1 MTHSNRTETTRA
13 DYRAAIDMVTSYIQC
28 NIDTDLELEDLAVE
42 AGFSPFHFHRIFAGI
57 MGETISEYV
66 QRIRMAMVVQRLLNS
81 DESITEIGLAAGYK
95 TPSAFAKAFRL
106 RFGVSPTAFRTMER
120 SLAYAILIQN
130 PVAPSA
136 AQRLPQ
142 PEIRTLPDLQILYVR
157 EYGMIEYSFS
167 KASDRAFSTLMRY
180 LQRHQLMDAFSACL
194 AITPDDYDI
203 VPHDQCR
210 VDAGVVLKAER
221 QVELTSNDVA
231 LQVLPAGRWAV
242 FHHKGPY
249 DTLWQSWNVAY
260 RDWLPRSN
268 ERPRDVPPVE
278 VYVNNINSTPPQQL
292 HTEILIPIL

>member
-1 MTHSNRTETTRA
+1 MTHNNLTETTLV
-13 DYRAAIDMVTSYIQC
+13 DYRAAIDIVTSYIQC
-28 NIDTDLELEDLAVE
+28 NIDTDLQLENLAVR

-57 MGETISEYV
+57 MGETIAEYV

-81 DESITEIGLAAGYK
+81 NEAITEIGLAAGYK
-95 TPSAFAKAFRL
+95 TSSAFAKAFRL
-106 RFGVSPTAFRTMER
+106 RFGVSPTAFRSMER
-120 SLAYAILIQN
+120 SAAYALLIQK
-130 PVAPSA
+130 PVVASA

-142 PEIRTLPDLQILYVR
+142 PEIRSLPDLHVLYVR

-180 LQRHQLMDAFSACL
+180 LQRHHLMDAFSACL
-194 AITPDDYDI
+194 AITPDNYDL

-210 VDAGVVLKAER
+210 VDAGVVLKDGR
-221 QVELTSNDVA
+221 QVELASHDVA
-231 LQVLPAGRWAV
+231 LHVLPAGRWAV
-242 FHHKGPY
+242 FNHKGSY

-278 VYVNNINSTPPQQL
+278 VYVNNINNTPPEQL
-292 HTEILIPIL
+292 HTEILIPIV